1 MLAWL
6 DRGSEIKIFSRRNII
21 VTTSIYITRYVIQFE
36 NSLSNLEI
44 IQLVRTMYCDAKVD
58 T

>member
-36 NSLSNLEI
+36 NSLSNLEL
-44 IQLVRTMYCDAKVD
+44 IQSSFERCIVMQK
-58 T
+58 